1 MTDIVCGVWDGISR
15 DGAKTL
21 MQDAKAGVD
30 AVGASWQGSREDTGQ
45 QRFGRPVR
53 PSQGLP
59 QTETGGE
66 REFDVSPFASCS
78 LKRGSHPLRVCM

>member
-1 MTDIVCGVWDGISR
+1 MAHVAWGVWDAICR

-21 MQDAKAGVD
+21 LQDAKAGVD

-45 QRFGRPVR
+45 QRFSPPVR

-59 QTETGGE
+59 QNRTAGE
-66 REFDVSPFASCS
+66 REFDVSFLLASHAHTS
-78 LKRGSHPLRVCM
+78 F